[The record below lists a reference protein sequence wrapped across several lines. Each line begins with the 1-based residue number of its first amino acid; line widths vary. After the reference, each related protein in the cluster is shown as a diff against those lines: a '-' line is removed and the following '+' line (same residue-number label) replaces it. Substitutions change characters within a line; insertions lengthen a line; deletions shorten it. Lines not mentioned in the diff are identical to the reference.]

1 MLGIICITCHTAHD
15 CTFQRL
21 STSSNSMFWTE
32 EMRRRKSG
40 SLINLST
47 WNHEHV
53 LNTERWNG
61 DKQVVANVWTGQ
73 SPSASSLTC
82 DSQASDQKRQK
93 SISQM
98 DTAGLSRASLS
109 LIFLGLHK
117 PILRVSR
124 GNDMKSTPWEM
135 AFINRLVSTV
145 DSTH

>member
-1 MLGIICITCHTAHD
+1 MHHV
-15 CTFQRL
+15 
-21 STSSNSMFWTE
+21 SH
-32 EMRRRKSG
+32 
-40 SLINLST
+40 ST
-47 WNHEHV
+47 WLYMSGAQHIIKLKVMNRGNAQTEKMQFDKSFYMKPRSCFEQV
-53 LNTERWNG
+53 ERWDG

-82 DSQASDQKRQK
+82 DSRASDQKRQK

-135 AFINRLVSTV
+135 ALINRLVSTV